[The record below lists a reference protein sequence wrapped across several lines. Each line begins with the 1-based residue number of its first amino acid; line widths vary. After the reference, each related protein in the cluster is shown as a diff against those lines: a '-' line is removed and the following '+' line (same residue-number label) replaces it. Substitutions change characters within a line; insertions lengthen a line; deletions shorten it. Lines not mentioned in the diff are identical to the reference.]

1 MKEMDKTRI
10 YAKRSVESVM
20 NELRILFRVKS
31 EFIVNVNFA
40 FQDKERLYLVMDLM
54 KGGDLRKH
62 HRKIRMFTEEQ
73 TRFFLACVMEGL
85 EEVHD
90 KGILHR
96 DIKPENLV
104 FDEEGYLRITDFG
117 IARSW
122 SPDNGVNNS
131 GTPGYMAP
139 EVMERQN
146 HSIPADYFALGV
158 IGYECMMGRRPY
170 LGKDKKE
177 IYKAI

>member
-1 MKEMDKTRI
+1 MRERSKIALKDFEKLNSIGRGGFGKVFEVKSSKSEQRYAMKEMDKTRI

-31 EFIVNVNFA
+31 DFIVNVNFA

-62 HRKIRMFTEEQ
+62 HRKIRMFTEDQ
-73 TRFFLACVMEGL
+73 TRFFIACVMEGL
-85 EEVHD
+85 EEIHN

-104 FDEEGYLRITDFG
+104 FDE
-117 IARSW
+117 
-122 SPDNGVNNS
+122 
-131 GTPGYMAP
+131 
-139 EVMERQN
+139 
-146 HSIPADYFALGV
+146 
-158 IGYECMMGRRPY
+158 
-170 LGKDKKE
+170 
-177 IYKAI
+177 